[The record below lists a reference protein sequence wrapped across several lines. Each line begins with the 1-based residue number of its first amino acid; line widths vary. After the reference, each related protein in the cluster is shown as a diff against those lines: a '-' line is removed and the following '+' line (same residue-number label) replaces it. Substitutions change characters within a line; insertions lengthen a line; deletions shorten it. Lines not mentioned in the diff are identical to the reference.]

1 MSYLWHMYMVWL
13 VIVLMSMFFNVVLAV
28 KTCDIADQ
36 MKGGLDYESL
46 RKRLQEK
53 ERRW

>member
-13 VIVLMSMFFNVVLAV
+13 VIVLMSMFFNVVLAIKV
-28 KTCDIADQ
+28 EDIGDKQ
-36 MKGGLDYESL
+36 VKGGLDYEGL

-53 ERRW
+53 ER